1 MTEIHGVTVEAVGS
15 IEEAVRGADIVD
27 LCAPGHF
34 DVKEPLLEIP
44 WVKPGALVISMAASQ
59 LTEEFVQQSSVATVN
74 WQSLAEE
81 PAPRPPYSGLIE
93 KGLFSKDDVT
103 ELGPIMDGKADPRRT
118 PDDTVIYDLTG
129 GNVHDLF
136 LATWAYEWAKERGLG
151 STFTLTG
158 EDLPRDR

>member
-1 MTEIHGVTVEAVGS
+1 RVAVEPVES

-34 DVKEPLLEIP
+34 DVKEPLVELP
-44 WVKPGALVISMAASQ
+44 WMKPGALVISMAASQ
-59 LTEEFVQQSSVATVN
+59 LTEKFVLQARVATVN
-74 WQSLAEE
+74 WNSLTAE
-81 PAPRPPYSGLIE
+81 PAPRPPYDTLIE

-118 PDDTVIYDLTG
+118 PKDIVIYDLTG

-136 LATWAYEWAKERGLG
+136 LATWAYEWAKKHGLG
-151 STFTLTG
+151 STFKLTG
-158 EDLPRDR
+158 EDLPREL